1 MCCCNVKTL
10 VKKCDKDCVGKIIGV
25 SALAIVGLGGAIFL
39 ATKLK
44 K

>member
-1 MCCCNVKTL
+1 MCDVKAL
-10 VKKCDKDCVGKIIGV
+10 VKNCDKDHLGKLIGV